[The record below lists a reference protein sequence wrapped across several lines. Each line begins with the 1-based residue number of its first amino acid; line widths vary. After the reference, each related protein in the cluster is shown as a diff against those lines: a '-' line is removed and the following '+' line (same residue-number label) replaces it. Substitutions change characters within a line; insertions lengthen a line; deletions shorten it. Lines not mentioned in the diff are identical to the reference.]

1 MNSFSVN
8 LHNYYN
14 NFENLHIVS
23 LIDVSGFGTWM
34 CKIEQFFY
42 FALFD
47 ANAISLSKMHPKKE
61 KSSYSH
67 SFGVYG
73 RALQLF

>member
-1 MNSFSVN
+1 MNSVSVN

-14 NFENLHIVS
+14 NFENLHIFN

-34 CKIEQFFY
+34 CKIEQFLY

-47 ANAISLSKMHPKKE
+47 ANALRVRLDWIYCCWNWKLKT
-61 KSSYSH
+61 
-67 SFGVYG
+67 
-73 RALQLF
+73 L

>member
-14 NFENLHIVS
+14 NFENLHIFS
-23 LIDVSGFGTWM
+23 LIDMSGFGTWM

-42 FALFD
+42 FSLFD
-47 ANAISLSKMHPKKE
+47 ANALSLSKMHAKK
-61 KSSYSH
+61 KK
-67 SFGVYG
+67 
-73 RALQLF
+73 